1 MPLTDELKLKIHLTD
16 TIMPNGKYFPAAIKE
31 LKFLGKSTVAYKR
44 NNTLLCAKAQTS
56 CNFSYYLW
64 WSKKTIH

>member
-1 MPLTDELKLKIHLTD
+1 
-16 TIMPNGKYFPAAIKE
+16 MPNGKYFPAAIKE

-44 NNTLLCAKAQTS
+44 NNTLLCAKAQAS